1 MNKLKVIKINQDSID
16 FSDEVNLTS
25 DHSCDCCESH
35 ELYFK
40 DLTLEEFNGLEFDL
54 TNDNF
59 FKRIDGY
66 GIELVPISGMSVRI
80 AGHGYNNGY
89 YSNQLDLLISQN
101 GKQIKK
107 FNITE
112 CQEIKG

>member
-16 FSDEVNLTS
+16 FENNISLSSNHES
-25 DHSCDCCESH
+25 DCCESH
-35 ELYFK
+35 ELYFQ
-40 DLTLEEFNGLEFDL
+40 DLTLAEFDRLEFDL

-59 FKRIDGY
+59 FKRINGY

-89 YSNQLDLLISQN
+89 YSDRLDLIVSQN
-101 GKQIKK
+101 GKSIKEY
-107 FNITE
+107 NITE
-112 CQEIKG
+112 CQDVKD